1 MSMKVPRYDYRSQF
15 ERFDEFMAEL
25 SRMIADGHYILTEEG
40 AKFEGAFAE
49 YLGCSFVAG
58 VNTGT
63 DALICSLKALGL
75 QPEHEVITQAN
86 TFNATVSAICLA
98 GLKPVLVD
106 ADENSFLINTDQAL
120 AATSP
125 KTRVLLPVHLYGKP
139 TPMREMLEACE
150 RRGVALV
157 EDAAQAHGAR
167 IEGRRVGTFGVL
179 GCFSFHPSKNLAAAG
194 DGGAIGTN
202 RADLHDR
209 LTAIRALGQVGQNNH
224 AYVGYNTKLDS
235 IQAKVLSWKLPA
247 LDRWNEQRRSIAR
260 AYRERLADL
269 PLKFQA
275 WDEGEEHVFHLF
287 VIRTEQRDRLLE
299 YLRAKG
305 VDAVVRYPVPIH
317 LQPAFSD
324 RGWRQ
329 GQFPVA
335 QALAREL
342 LCLPI
347 RPNLTMADVDYV
359 SDCVRSFFKGGAKT
373 LGNSVH
379 QTRAAS

>member
-15 ERFDEFMAEL
+15 ERFDEFMAEM
-25 SRMIADGHYILTEEG
+25 SRMIGDGHYVLSEEVT
-40 AKFEGAFAE
+40 KFEQAFAE

-106 ADENSFLINTDQAL
+106 ADENSFLIDTGQAL

-139 TPMREMLEACE
+139 APMREMLEACE
-150 RRGVALV
+150 RRGVALI

-194 DGGAIGTN
+194 DGGAIAIN

-260 AYRERLADL
+260 AYRERLTDL

-275 WDEGEEHVFHLF
+275 WDEGEENVFHLF

-335 QALAREL
+335 ETLAREL

-347 RPNLTMADVDYV
+347 RPNLTTADVDYV
-359 SDCVRSFFKGGAKT
+359 SDCVRSFFKGGVKT
-373 LGNSVH
+373 PGNPVN
-379 QTRAAS
+379 QTRVAP